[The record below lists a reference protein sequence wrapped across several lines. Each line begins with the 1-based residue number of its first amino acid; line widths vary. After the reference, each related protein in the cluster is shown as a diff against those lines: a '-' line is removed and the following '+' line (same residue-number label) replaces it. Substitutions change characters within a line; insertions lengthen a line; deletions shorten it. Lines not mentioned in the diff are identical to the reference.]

1 MGEWKDYYDIL
12 WLDPNASEA
21 EIKEAY
27 RKRVKS
33 VHPDHAQKTPAA
45 KRHAEEEFKLVT
57 EAYKVLIDPE
67 KRRAYDSERLWR
79 DKRGTRTQSPKPTPL
94 VTPAVIRFQ
103 NVAPGKLQTS
113 SFILENTGGPYQNI
127 AYTDPASWVR
137 VAACQSMNPPN
148 ELPLQFVIE
157 AVGEDWGTSYIEYI
171 PVALDNELIQVKV
184 ELQTKTKPRKRTSPS
199 DHKTTSTA
207 QPVAGSRSRYRKTKA
222 IKPCREIVAGTFFF
236 LMVLAG
242 IIGSIASFAEG
253 KVGDGLACLLLY
265 TPIDSFAL
273 GGIGWLI
280 GYVIDKMRG
289 L

>member
-1 MGEWKDYYDIL
+1 MTEWKDYYDIL

-21 EIKEAY
+21 EIKEAH
-27 RKRVKS
+27 RKRVQS

-45 KRHAEEEFKLVT
+45 ERHAEEEFKLVT
-57 EAYKVLIDPE
+57 EAYEVLIDPE

-94 VTPAVIRFQ
+94 VTPPVIRFR

-127 AYTDPASWVR
+127 TYTDPASWVR
-137 VAACQSMNPPN
+137 VAACQSVNPPD

-157 AVGEDWGTSYIEYI
+157 AVGEDWGTSHVEYI

-184 ELQTKTKPRKRTSPS
+184 ELQTKAKPRKSTSPS
-199 DHKTTSTA
+199 DHKTTSTT
-207 QPVAGSRSRYRKTKA
+207 YTKTKA
-222 IKPCREIVAGTFFF
+222 IEPCRATVAGIVFS
-236 LMVLAG
+236 LVVLLC
-242 IIGSIASFAEG
+242 IIGSISAFIEG
-253 KVGDGLACLLLY
+253 NIGKGLAFLFFY
-265 TPIDSFAL
+265 APIDGFTL

-280 GYVIDKMRG
+280 GYVIDRMRG
-289 L
+289 I